1 MKKILIVDDEKNII
15 LTLKM
20 YLEKSGYD
28 IRVAT
33 NGIEAIDISQEY
45 LPDLIFLDIVLP
57 KMNGYLVCEALR
69 DEPLTKNIPI
79 IFMSAKTQKED
90 IQRALAVGGNDYIV
104 KPFTPEEIGEMIN
117 KYLKEAKAYE

>member
-20 YLEKSGYD
+20 YLQKSGYD
-28 IRVAT
+28 IQVAA
-33 NGIEAIDISQEY
+33 NGIEAIDIAQEY

-69 DEPLTKNIPI
+69 DEPTTKNIPI
-79 IFMSAKTQKED
+79 VFMSAKTQKED
-90 IQRALAVGGNDYIV
+90 IQKALAVGGNDYVV
-104 KPFTPEEIGEMIN
+104 KPFTPEQIKEILD
-117 KYLKEAKAYE
+117 KYLKEEPIHE